1 MLSKYIEIGL
11 LNIGFLR
18 YCFYFIC
25 LWENY
30 NYNSI
35 VDFLFFL
42 VCKLKDLRGNRVV
55 LFIFFS
61 DFFSEIF
68 ML

>member
-18 YCFYFIC
+18 YCFYFIF
-25 LWENY
+25 LRENY
-30 NYNSI
+30 NCNSI

-61 DFFSEIF
+61 DFFSKKF